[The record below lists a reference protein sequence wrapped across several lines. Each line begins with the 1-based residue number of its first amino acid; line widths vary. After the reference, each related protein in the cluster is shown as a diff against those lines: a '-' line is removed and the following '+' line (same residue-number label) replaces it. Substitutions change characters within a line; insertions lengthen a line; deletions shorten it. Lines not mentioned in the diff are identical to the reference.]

1 MITMSYESIHLANLS
16 ARGYFVTIFGEG
28 TTPGT
33 LIIDCAVYFTDTH
46 DDGAPSNPL
55 CYEYGS
61 PRRNAQNQC
70 VACEQLPVTTL
81 GSEAREWSPG
91 SVACP
96 LCSAWTAPRFFRERH
111 TRGTF
116 QIVPGQPA
124 VLVQENLPVISETH
138 GFRWM
143 TQQSDEVALIS
154 QALRTTATDYFTAA
168 ERESFGWN
176 VEAASDT
183 DDDMPPLVPI
193 DDEYSDMPPLARNEY
208 MN

>member
-1 MITMSYESIHLANLS
+1 MPTMSFVSIHLANLS

-46 DDGAPSNPL
+46 DDGTPSNPL
-55 CYEYGS
+55 CYEPES

-70 VACEQLPVTTL
+70 VACEQLPPTSV
-81 GSEAREWSPG
+81 GSAAREWSPG

-96 LCSAWTAPRFFRERH
+96 LCSSWTAPRFFRERH
-111 TRGTF
+111 TRGIF

-138 GFRWM
+138 GFKWM
-143 TQQSDEVALIS
+143 TSKGREAALIS
-154 QALRTTATDYFTAA
+154 EILRNVAQC
-168 ERESFGWN
+168 ENFGWS
-176 VEAASDT
+176 EQT
-183 DDDMPPLVPI
+183 DSEIYDDMPPLAHI
-193 DDEYSDMPPLARNEY
+193 DYN
-208 MN
+208 N